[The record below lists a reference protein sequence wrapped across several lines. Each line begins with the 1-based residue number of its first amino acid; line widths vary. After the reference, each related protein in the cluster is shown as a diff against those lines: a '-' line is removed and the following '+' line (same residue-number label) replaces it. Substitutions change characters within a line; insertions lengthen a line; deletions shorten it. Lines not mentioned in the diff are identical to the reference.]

1 MIREITSKDNPVIKM
16 VRQLD
21 KPSFSRRE
29 GLIFVEGFRLVQEAL
44 QAGLEIVHVL
54 ITAQTRKST
63 GWLQLGSWHQ
73 LICDESDCIELSENL
88 FRSIS
93 GTENPQGI
101 ALVCKTPIKLE
112 PTQKPSANGLY
123 LLLEEIQDP
132 GNMGT
137 MIRTADA
144 FAFDA
149 VLITSGCVW
158 PYYDKALRSS
168 MGSVFHLP
176 VFEFNNVETAVSWL
190 KQSDITILAADL
202 NGIDL
207 PRLRQNDSVKI
218 GRPAAVIIGNEGR
231 GLTDMALGNADVRLR
246 IPMPGQAESLN
257 AAAAAAI
264 ICYELSCL

>member
-1 MIREITSKDNPVIKM
+1 MIREITSKDNPVIKKLK
-16 VRQLD
+16 QLD
-21 KPSFSRRE
+21 KPSVSRRE
-29 GLIFVEGFRLVQEAL
+29 CLIFIEGFRQVQEAL
-44 QAGLEIVHVL
+44 EARLEIVHVL
-54 ITAQTRKST
+54 ITVEAKKNK
-63 GWLQLGSWHQ
+63 GWEQLALWHRSM
-73 LICDESDCIELSENL
+73 CDESDCLMVPDNL

-112 PTQKPSANGLY
+112 PTHKPSPDGLY

-158 PYYDKALRSS
+158 PYYDKALRAS
-168 MGSVFHLP
+168 MGSAFHLP
-176 VFEFNNVETAVSWL
+176 VYEFCDVESAVAWL
-190 KQSDITILAADL
+190 KQSDITILAADP

-207 PRLRQNDSVKI
+207 PQLRQNDNVKI

-246 IPMPGQAESLN
+246 IPMPGRAESLN